1 MSAPTGPTPVPSVVD
16 DIAAGRPVAAVWVNE
31 LGGVTFQIGTG
42 ERREFVKTAP
52 AGRPHLLTAEAERMR
67 WAARFTPVP
76 RLIAVGDG
84 WLHTAGM
91 PGRSAVDPRWLAA
104 PRTAVRAI
112 GSGLRRLHDT
122 LPVAGCP
129 FDWSVPTR
137 LRREVPAQARAT
149 VGEAPPVDRMVVC
162 HGDACAP
169 NTLIGDDGAF
179 SAHVDLGDL
188 GVADRWAD
196 IAVALLS
203 LSWNFGPAD
212 WEDELLAAYGVRR
225 DAVRIDYYQ
234 RLWQAGDA

>member
-1 MSAPTGPTPVPSVVD
+1 MSAPTGPTPVPPVVD
-16 DIAAGRPVAAVWVNE
+16 AIAAGRPVAAVWVNE

-42 ERREFVKTAP
+42 DRREFVKIAP
-52 AGRPHLLTAEAERMR
+52 AGRPHLLAAEAERMR
-67 WAARFTPVP
+67 WAAGFVRVP
-76 RLIAVGDG
+76 RVIGAGAG

-91 PGRSAVDPRWLAA
+91 PGRSAVDPHWLAA

-129 FDWSVPTR
+129 FDWSVQTR
-137 LRREVPAQARAT
+137 LRREVPPETRASM
-149 VGEAPPVDRMVVC
+149 GEVPPVGRMVVC

-169 NTLIGDDGAF
+169 NTLIDDDGVFAG
-179 SAHVDLGDL
+179 HVDLGDL
-188 GVADRWAD
+188 GVADQWAD

-212 WEDELLAAYGVRR
+212 WEDELLAAYGVAR
-225 DAVRIDYYQ
+225 DATRIDYYQ
-234 RLWQAGDA
+234 RLWRAGDT